1 MARFRNGKLDVLVA
15 TDVAARGIDI
25 VDIEAVFNYDLPH
38 DKEDYVHRIGRTGRA
53 GRCGYAFTF
62 VAGKEIYRLC
72 DIEDYAKTEII
83 KQKVPS
89 FKQMDEIKNNLV
101 LNKIVYTIE
110 HGNIDNEV
118 PIIEDLIREG
128 YNPIDIASALLKL
141 QKEK

>member
-1 MARFRNGKLDVLVA
+1 
-15 TDVAARGIDI
+15 
-25 VDIEAVFNYDLPH
+25 
-38 DKEDYVHRIGRTGRA
+38 
-53 GRCGYAFTF
+53 
-62 VAGKEIYRLC
+62 
-72 DIEDYAKTEII
+72 
-83 KQKVPS
+83 
-89 FKQMDEIKNNLV
+89 MDEIKNNLV